1 MHNSTVKPN
10 TLRFERSFLHPRYWP
25 LWLAMGLLR
34 LLALLPHKVKLK
46 LGTPLG
52 DLLYWLAPRRRKLA
66 AANITLAFPDWPAAK
81 RHALLRA
88 HFRSLGIGMM
98 ELLIVWWGKYRT
110 GDDRQERALVTFHN
124 LDIIRQLQ
132 AEGRGVIMLVP
143 HFTHIDM
150 TGLFLQL
157 ELAYAPVY
165 RPHDDP
171 LMEYLITRG
180 RTVYRDGAPW
190 VTPVSKDATR
200 TMLKHLKRGGLLFYL
215 PDQRYRNPKQ
225 RVDATF
231 FDRPAP
237 SNPATSKL
245 AQLTG
250 AAVVPIFTRRI
261 NGHYHVTC
269 LPPLDGFPSGDD
281 LADTE
286 RLHRLYEREIRHNPA
301 QYLWVHD
308 RWNLSNDEVKRLTA
322 QA

>member
-1 MHNSTVKPN
+1 MRNSTVKPK
-10 TLRFERSFLHPRYWP
+10 TLTFERQFLKPKYWP

-34 LLALLPHKVKLK
+34 LLALLPHRTKLK
-46 LGTPLG
+46 LGVPLG
-52 DLLYWLAPRRRKLA
+52 DLLFWVAPRRRRIA
-66 AANITLAFPDWPAAK
+66 AANIALAFPDWPKQK
-81 RHALLRA
+81 RQALLHA
-88 HFRSLGIGMM
+88 HFRSLGVAVM
-98 ELLIVWWGKYRT
+98 ELLIVWWGRYRK
-110 GDDRQERALVTFHN
+110 GDDHQERALVTFHN
-124 LDIIRQLQ
+124 LEIIQQLQ
-132 AEGRGVIMLVP
+132 AQGRGVIMLTP

-157 ELAYAPVY
+157 ELSYAPVY

-171 LMEYLITRG
+171 LMEYLITKG
-180 RTVYRDGAPW
+180 RTIYRNDTPW

-200 TMLKHLKRGGLLFYL
+200 TMLRHLKKGGLLFYL
-215 PDQRYRNPKQ
+215 PDQRYRHPKQ

-231 FDRPAP
+231 FGRPAP

-261 NGHYHVTC
+261 NDHYHITC

-286 RLHRLYEREIRHNPA
+286 RLHRLYEQEIHQNPA
-301 QYLWVHD
+301 QYLWVHN
-308 RWNLSNDEVKRLTA
+308 RWDLSKDEIA
-322 QA
+322 QRAR

>member
-1 MHNSTVKPN
+1 MRNSTVKPN
-10 TLRFERSFLHPRYWP
+10 TPKFERHFLHPRYWP

-46 LGTPLG
+46 LGSPLG
-52 DLLYWLAPRRRKLA
+52 NLLYWLAPQRRKLA
-66 AANITLAFPDWPAAK
+66 AANIALSFPDWSAEK
-81 RHALLRA
+81 HHALLRA

-98 ELLIVWWGKYRT
+98 ELLIVWWGGYRRE
-110 GDDRQERALVTFHN
+110 DDRKERALVTFHN
-124 LDIIRQLQ
+124 LDIIKKLQ

-157 ELAYAPVY
+157 ELSYAPVY

-171 LMEYLITRG
+171 LMEYLITKG
-180 RTVYRDGAPW
+180 RTVFRDGAPW
-190 VTPVSKDATR
+190 VTPISKDASR

-231 FDRPAP
+231 FGRPAP

-250 AAVVPIFTRRI
+250 AAVVPVFTRRI
-261 NGHYHVTC
+261 NDHYHVTC
-269 LPPLDGFPSGDD
+269 LPPVDNFPSGDD

-286 RLHRLYEREIRHNPA
+286 RLHRLYEQEIRHNPA

-308 RWNLSNDEVKRLTA
+308 RWNLSNEDIERLSS